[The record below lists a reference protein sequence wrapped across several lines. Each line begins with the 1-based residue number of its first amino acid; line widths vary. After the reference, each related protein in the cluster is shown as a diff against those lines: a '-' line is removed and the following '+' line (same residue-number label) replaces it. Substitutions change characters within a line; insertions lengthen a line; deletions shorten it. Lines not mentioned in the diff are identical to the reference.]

1 MSVVLILR
9 TSIMF
14 KGTKPMS
21 DKSFALS
28 AEILTESRRRERAA
42 ARRSGSVALLFI
54 APAVTMV
61 GLFLLAPV
69 VFNVYLSFT
78 KWHRFKGLDQFAGF
92 ANYEKLFRVPYFS
105 EAVWNT
111 ALWVVGALTIPLVF
125 GLALALMLR
134 NMPLQE
140 TFKSLFFLPKV
151 LAPTAV
157 GTIWYYVYAPHG
169 VINSMVSAS
178 TGQPFDFG
186 WLFVGSTVN
195 PAIILTF
202 AWQTLGIT
210 MVLLLLGLAA
220 IPRDPIEAARVD
232 GASSWQIFLHVIW
245 PLLLPTV
252 LVVTILNV
260 AAGFT
265 AFDLLW
271 VMAADYPGKRTLSLA
286 VYMYYETFSK
296 SGWAYGSAIAVVLS
310 SMVIVVSWILASLQN
325 RVQERIS

>member
-1 MSVVLILR
+1 MPA
-9 TSIMF
+9 
-14 KGTKPMS
+14 K
-21 DKSFALS
+21 DFALS
-28 AEILTESRRRERAA
+28 AEILAESRRRERAA

-54 APAVTMV
+54 APAVLMV
-61 GLFLLAPV
+61 FVFLLAPV
-69 VFNVYLSFT
+69 VFNVILSFT
-78 KWHRFKGLDQFAGF
+78 KWQRFKGLDEFAGTS
-92 ANYEKLFRVPYFS
+92 NYERLVNVPYFS

-111 ALWVVGALTIPLVF
+111 ALWVIGAVTIPLAF
-125 GLALALMLR
+125 GLGLALLLR

-140 TFKSLFFLPKV
+140 TFKSLFFLPRI

-169 VINSMVSAS
+169 VINSLVSTA
-178 TGQPFDFG
+178 TGQPYDFG
-186 WLFVGSTVN
+186 WLYDAGTIT

-232 GASSWQIFLHVIW
+232 GASSWQIFRHVIW

-271 VMAADYPGKRTLSLA
+271 VMASDYPGKRTLSLA

-310 SMVIVVSWILASLQN
+310 SMVIVVTWALATLQS
-325 RVQERIS
+325 RVQDRIR